1 LGKDDPN
8 LADVLA
14 TFEQRPGIM
23 NELAAV
29 MHERKPLVPFPACA
43 TCPAS
48 LWYLDQ
54 ELACFCKVRK
64 DDTWGGR
71 AAAVRACAE
80 RETLLAPPDSD
91 EQPLR

>member
-1 LGKDDPN
+1 MGEND
-8 LADVLA
+8 ADVAAVLA
-14 TFEQRPGIM
+14 TFEQRPGILD
-23 NELAAV
+23 ELVAAV
-29 MHERKPLVPFPACA
+29 NGHKTLDPLPACA

-48 LWYLDQ
+48 LWYLDH

-80 RETLLAPPDSD
+80 REALLAPPDSD